1 MAAAM
6 TVTDVVTVTQ
16 PQVEPTLQIR
26 LQAQTLPRPPPTM
39 APQARFRKG
48 LKIDPSRA
56 LEPTRKK
63 LSTIEAQRVMTVFE
77 ETIRRVEV
85 ITLLPHILQNLDR
98 FRISFGQELIELL
111 EQHYRIQGSYQEI
124 RDILDQQ
131 LAKRLRSGKSRS
143 TQAVE
148 EEGQDE
154 LDREETQGESMV
166 RPSSASSAGSFA
178 SIDSQTENMRRSLT
192 YVAHQLSSSC
202 KNILRC
208 FSINPTA
215 MNAVSAEFKKRD
227 IDCKAL
233 CRNLHELKEILLG
246 KLLTTPGEEKERM
259 AYLDE
264 ISQRERNNA
273 IVIEKMETELK
284 AASDDKDEE
293 IRKKNDVIRRL
304 QADLHQIEKF
314 SEEHIRRVKTEAE
327 KQEAADVK
335 NSEGKRQKL
344 QQEIN
349 QLRTQLQNLTMEHR
363 ESEQELRKRKFKIET
378 EVENWI
384 QKYDQD
390 MGERQDEYEEIDAI
404 YTEEKK
410 QLNELEERFKTLEAE
425 YLQIMEE
432 RRLAREKREKAEREL
447 ALMVKA
453 ATTVQAFWRS
463 FKVRKALKS
472 KKKKKGGGGKKK
484 KK

>member
-6 TVTDVVTVTQ
+6 TVTDVVTVPQ

-26 LQAQTLPRPPPTM
+26 LQAQTVPRPPPTM
-39 APQARFRKG
+39 APKAGLRK

-63 LSTIEAQRVMTVFE
+63 LSTIESQRVMTVFE

-111 EQHYRIQGSYQEI
+111 EQHYRIQESYQEI
-124 RDILDQQ
+124 RDMLDQQ
-131 LAKRLRSGKSRS
+131 LAKRMRSAKTQS
-143 TQAVE
+143 TEAVE
-148 EEGQDE
+148 EEGQNE
-154 LDREETQGESMV
+154 LDREETQEESIV

-178 SIDSQTENMRRSLT
+178 SIDSQTENMRRNLT
-192 YVAHQLSSSC
+192 YVAHQLSNSC

-208 FSINPTA
+208 FSINPAA
-215 MNAVSAEFKKRD
+215 MNAVTAEFKKRD
-227 IDCKAL
+227 AHCKTL
-233 CRNLHELKEILLG
+233 CGNLHELKEILLC
-246 KLLTTPGEEKERM
+246 KLLTTPREEKEKM

-273 IVIEKMETELK
+273 VIIDKMEAELK
-284 AASDDKDEE
+284 AALDDKEEE

-327 KQEAADVK
+327 KQEAADMK
-335 NSEGKRQKL
+335 NSDGKRQKL

-363 ESEQELRKRKFKIET
+363 ESEQELRRRKFKIET

-453 ATTVQAFWRS
+453 ATTIQAFWRS

-472 KKKKKGGGGKKK
+472 KKKKGGGKKK